1 MVFLILLPWCC
12 SNKKQVAETSIYS
25 VVIFQCHDYQRY
37 CLFIDSIHDIHFEE
51 EHFKVVRLVLSL
63 SYHRDSLVKKELF
76 VAFYSLMIFPKTY
89 YQLIILLK
97 ISIFQKGKIK

>member
-25 VVIFQCHDYQRY
+25 VVIVQCHDYQRY

-63 SYHRDSLVKKELF
+63 SYHRDSLVRRNCLWPF
-76 VAFYSLMIFPKTY
+76 IP
-89 YQLIILLK
+89 
-97 ISIFQKGKIK
+97 